1 MTEQHA
7 KILSP
12 SAAHRRLSCIGSL
25 AMEEGLPDSSSPHAV
40 KGTCEHAL
48 AAHCLINDL
57 DPWDFYDTM
66 FQFDDHGVMC
76 EMNIEYDMAERVAY
90 YCEFVSAQA
99 VGGILH
105 VEKRVNFS
113 KFVEVEGQFG
123 TVDTYILFPEQ
134 KLCKTIDYK
143 SGRTPVY
150 ADCEQLK
157 LYDLGILQDHADL
170 LLETFENYI
179 VQPLVH
185 TAFDKHVVSTKDLLR
200 FAADTKS
207 RIRTAINGW
216 KLTKGMPVEARVKD
230 EQLLHYLTPSEKA
243 CQWCKAKGI
252 CPKLQSESLSLIA
265 QDDDFANLD
274 EQLQALSEY
283 GSRNLSNLGDLV
295 SRFPLLE
302 KWMEAKRDQ
311 LYKALMAGDDV
322 QGWKVV
328 QGKPGNRAWADE
340 QQAEEALKALRLKQ
354 DEMYEKRIISP
365 TQAERLLKKDS
376 PKKWAKVEELITRAD
391 GGLTVAPANDKRP
404 AVDIKPIEQMFV
416 DVESYELGL
425 DLI

>member
-12 SAAHRRLSCIGSL
+12 SAAHRRLICIGSL

-66 FQFDDHGVMC
+66 FPFDDHGVPC
-76 EMNIEYDMAERVAY
+76 EMYLEYDMVERVY
-90 YCEFVSAQA
+90 QYCAFVNEQA

-105 VEKRVNFS
+105 IEKRVNFS

-123 TVDTYILFPEQ
+123 TVDAYILFPEQ

-157 LYDLGILQDHADL
+157 LYNLGILQEHADL

-185 TAFDKHVVSTKDLLR
+185 STPDKYVVSTKELLR
-200 FAADTKS
+200 FAADTRVDIKEAVS
-207 RIRTAINGW
+207 
-216 KLTKGMPVEARVKD
+216 LLGMDKDDTRVVSN
-230 EQLLHYLTPSEKA
+230 LTPSEKA

-265 QDDDFANLD
+265 QDEDFENLD

-311 LYKALMAGDDV
+311 LYKALMAGDEV

-340 QQAEEALKALRLKQ
+340 QQAEETLKALRLKQ

-391 GGLTVAPANDKRP
+391 GGLTIAPASDKRP
-404 AVDIKPIEQMFV
+404 AISVQPVEELFI
-416 DVESYELGL
+416 DVLMEEATAYDLGL

>member
-1 MTEQHA
+1 MSEAHHA
-7 KILSP
+7 KIISP
-12 SAAHRRLSCIGSL
+12 SAAHRRLNCIGSL

-66 FQFDDHGVMC
+66 FQFDDHGIQC
-76 EMNIEYDMAERVAY
+76 EMHLDYDMVERVDQH
-90 YCEFVSAQA
+90 CTFVSEQA

-123 TVDTYILFPEQ
+123 TVDAYILFPEQ
-134 KLCKTIDYK
+134 KRCVTIDYK

-157 LYDLGILQDHADL
+157 LYNLGILQEHADL

-185 TAFDKHVVSTKDLLR
+185 STPDRHVVSTKELLIFSANTKRDVREAIEVREIKR
-200 FAADTKS
+200 FGGN
-207 RIRTAINGW
+207 I
-216 KLTKGMPVEARVKD
+216 E
-230 EQLLHYLTPSEKA
+230 ECLTPSEKA

-265 QDDDFANLD
+265 QDDDFENLD

-311 LYKALMAGDDV
+311 LYKALMAGGEV

-354 DEMYEKRIISP
+354 DEMYVKRIISP

-391 GGLTVAPANDKRP
+391 GGLTIAPASDKRP
-404 AVDIKPIEQMFV
+404 AISVQPVEELFV
-416 DVESYELGL
+416 DVEAYDLGL

>member
-12 SAAHRRLSCIGSL
+12 SAAHRRLNCIGSL
-25 AMEEGLPDSSSPHAV
+25 AMEEGLQDSSSPHAV

-66 FQFDDHGVMC
+66 FQFDDHGVIC
-76 EMNIEYDMAERVAY
+76 EMNIEYDMAERVAA
-90 YCEFVSAQA
+90 YCDFVSKQA
-99 VGGILH
+99 EGGILH

-113 KFVEVEGQFG
+113 KFVEVEDQFG
-123 TVDTYILFPEQ
+123 TVDVYILFPEQ

-157 LYDLGILQDHADL
+157 LYDLGILQEHADL

-185 TAFDKHVVSTKDLLR
+185 RTPDRHVVSTKDLLR
-200 FAADTKS
+200 FAATTKRS
-207 RIRTAINGW
+207 VR
-216 KLTKGMPVEARVKD
+216 EAMDVREIKNSGGEISV
-230 EQLLHYLTPSEKA
+230 HLTPSEKA

-265 QDDDFANLD
+265 QDDDFENLD

-311 LYKALMAGDDV
+311 LYKELMAGGEV

-340 QQAEEALKALRLKQ
+340 QQAEEALKALRLKRE
-354 DEMYEKRIISP
+354 DMYVNKLISP
-365 TQAERLLKKDS
+365 TQAEQLLRLKKVS

-391 GGLTVAPANDKRP
+391 GGLTIAPASDKRP
-404 AVDIKPIEQMFV
+404 AISVQPVEELFI
-416 DVESYELGL
+416 DVEAYDLGL

>member
-1 MTEQHA
+1 MSEAQHA

-76 EMNIEYDMAERVAY
+76 EMNIEYDMAERVAA
-90 YCEFVSAQA
+90 YCDFVGKQA
-99 VGGILH
+99 EGGILH

-123 TVDTYILFPEQ
+123 TVDAYILFPEQ
-134 KLCKTIDYK
+134 KRCVAIDYK

-200 FAADTKS
+200 FAADAKP
-207 RIRTAINGW
+207 RARVAIN
-216 KLTKGMPVEARVKD
+216 LLSLPKD
-230 EQLLHYLTPSEKA
+230 HPSVQAHLTPSEKA

-265 QDDDFANLD
+265 QDDDFENLD

-311 LYKALMAGDDV
+311 LYKALMAGGEV

-354 DEMYEKRIISP
+354 DEMYVKRIISP

-391 GGLTVAPANDKRP
+391 GGLTIAPASDKRP
-404 AVDIKPIEQMFV
+404 AISVQPVEELFV
-416 DVESYELGL
+416 DVEAYDLGL